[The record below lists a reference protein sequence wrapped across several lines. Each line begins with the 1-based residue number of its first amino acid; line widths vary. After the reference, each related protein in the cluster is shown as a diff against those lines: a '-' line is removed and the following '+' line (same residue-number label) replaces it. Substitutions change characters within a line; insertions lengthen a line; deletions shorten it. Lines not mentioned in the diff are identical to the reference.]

1 MTSPSQNTAFSG
13 SSEERSGHRGDY
25 RNGKVETGLVQ
36 GSCAPRETLS
46 KSLLPMGCAKARLS
60 FRGVV
65 ASNSASA
72 LQNSQPMG
80 LRWGPEK
87 STLARDSD
95 LNTTAGGRR
104 DENEVFL
111 PNLERQKG
119 EQGGDVSTLAQPVPG
134 KLPGDRLGQGL
145 DEGQRPGSV

>member
-1 MTSPSQNTAFSG
+1 
-13 SSEERSGHRGDY
+13 
-25 RNGKVETGLVQ
+25 
-36 GSCAPRETLS
+36 
-46 KSLLPMGCAKARLS
+46 
-60 FRGVV
+60 
-65 ASNSASA
+65 
-72 LQNSQPMG
+72 MG

-87 STLARDSD
+87 STRARDSD
-95 LNTTAGGRR
+95 SNMIAGGRR